1 MPYRI
6 EVTRL
11 DGPKRTP
18 QGGLRAEAALTRTGI
33 FVYRRQDGSE
43 VREYRPPEE
52 VFKADSLATLV
63 AAPVTRLHPPELV
76 SSENFGRYAKGHI
89 GESVRQDGDKVV
101 ASVFVQEAGLVSAV
115 ERGDMREVSCGY
127 TCRMDDTPGVSPEG
141 ERYDRVQRDI
151 SYNHVAVV
159 PVGRGG
165 SDVRLRLDA
174 ADDVVRL
181 DAAEEKAMKVER
193 IDGVEYEIG
202 SDAYKAAEKRRD
214 EATAAAKVAADKLAA
229 RADAAE
235 AELAKAKQ
243 QLLESQDEKRFDA
256 EVAKRITLIQS
267 ARSVLGAEAKLDGKP
282 VGDIKREVVAKA
294 FGEIRLD
301 GKSEAY
307 VDGLFDAAL
316 AKHEAVG
323 VAKVAETALRADEGT
338 DPVEAARKR
347 LNERTQNAWQA
358 KA

>member
-18 QGGLRAEAALTRTGI
+18 QGGLRAEATLTRTGI
-33 FVYRRQDGSE
+33 FIYRRQDGSE

-63 AAPVTRLHPPELV
+63 AAPVTKLHPPELV
-76 SSENFGRYAKGHI
+76 SSENFGRYAKGHV

-101 ASVFVQEAGLVSAV
+101 ASVFVQDAALVSAV

-174 ADDVVRL
+174 ADNMRP

-202 SDAYKAAEKRRD
+202 SDAHKAAEKRRD
-214 EATAAAKVAADKLAA
+214 EATATAKAEADKLAA

-235 AELAKAKQ
+235 AELAKAQQ
-243 QLLESQDEKRFDA
+243 QLAESQDEKRFDA

-267 ARSVLGAEAKLDGKP
+267 ARAVLGAEAKLDGKP
-282 VGDIKREVVAKA
+282 VGHIKREVVGKA

-307 VDGLFDAAL
+307 IDGLFDAAL
-316 AKHEAVG
+316 AKHEANG
-323 VAKVAETALRADEGT
+323 VAKVAETALRADDGG
-338 DPVEAARKR
+338 DIVEAARR
-347 LNERTQNAWQA
+347 RMNEHTQNAWKT